1 MSRPKEFSRSYFEQ
15 EFPKLQ
21 QLVDRNGRPPCVI
34 LTLDEGHRV
43 ELRDFQLTSTC
54 LVVQISSGY
63 YSIPFQTIRSI
74 QFVPR
79 NLKQLA
85 LSASMLPRSTE

>member
-1 MSRPKEFSRSYFEQ
+1 MELKDFE
-15 EFPKLQ
+15 
-21 QLVDRNGRPPCVI
+21 
-34 LTLDEGHRV
+34 LTP
-43 ELRDFQLTSTC
+43 TC

-63 YSIPFQTIRSI
+63 YSIPFPTIRGI

>member
-1 MSRPKEFSRSYFEQ
+1 MSRLREFSKSYFEQ

-21 QLVDRNGRPPCVI
+21 GLVDRNGQSPCVI
-34 LTLDEGHRV
+34 LTLDEGHRM
-43 ELRDFQLTSTC
+43 ELKDFELTPTC

-63 YSIPFQTIRSI
+63 YSIPFPTIRGI